1 MTEPSAFWDDLN
13 RDLADPETAAEY
25 AANRAAIRDYDQ
37 ALNAAVRSLS
47 SLDPG
52 AVVLGRRIWECAVDE
67 LEDDYFG
74 AQLKPVSGNAEEAEA
89 SFDYLQVSD
98 IDRPLLQLGALFWLI
113 SEAVKCRSGH
123 VEGRSMLWFR
133 RVDDGMREAPSA

>member
-1 MTEPSAFWDDLN
+1 MTEPSAFWNDLN
-13 RDLADPETAAEY
+13 RDLADPETAAAY
-25 AANRAAIRDYDQ
+25 ASNQAAIRGYDQ
-37 ALNAAVRSLS
+37 EINDAVRSLS

-67 LEDDYFG
+67 LGDDYFG

-98 IDRPLLQLGALFWLI
+98 VDRPLLQLGALFWLV
-113 SEAVKCRSGH
+113 SETVKCSSGH
-123 VEGRSMLWFR
+123 VEGRSTLRFR
-133 RVDDGMREAPSA
+133 RVDDGILEAPDV